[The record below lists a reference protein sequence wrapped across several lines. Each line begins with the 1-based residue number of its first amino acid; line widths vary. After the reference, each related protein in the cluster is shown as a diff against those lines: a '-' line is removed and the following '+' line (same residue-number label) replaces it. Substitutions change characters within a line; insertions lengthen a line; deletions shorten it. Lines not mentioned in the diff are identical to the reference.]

1 MKTDVDE
8 PKTEVKVNEAH
19 LGYIQGVITRMGQN
33 SFQCKAWCITL
44 VSALLVIYLEQPNGK
59 PHPECAYIA
68 GAVVVLFGLLDTY
81 YLYLERG
88 YCYLYNVAAKL
99 ITEVSVRPYEMT
111 IPKEKR
117 GLLQYLRAIKSVTT
131 GLFYGCVL
139 GLLLLLVQFVKV

>member
-8 PKTEVKVNEAH
+8 PKTETKVNEAH
-19 LGYIQGVITRMGQN
+19 LGYIQSVITRMGQN

-59 PHPECAYIA
+59 PHPECVYIA
-68 GAVVVLFGLLDTY
+68 DAIVVLFGLLDTY

-88 YCYLYNVAAKL
+88 FRYLYKVVAHLVAG
-99 ITEVSVRPYEMT
+99 ISVPDYDMR
-111 IPKEKR
+111 IPKEKSTLCNYF
-117 GLLQYLRAIKSVTT
+117 GALFSVTA

-139 GLLLLLVQFVKV
+139 VLLFVLVHFFEV